1 MTHVQRGNVHIGTSL
16 ADVWVSSLSYCGPRV
31 DPRSFEFDQNETVAG
46 GFGADL
52 GPKSIQAI
60 SFLRKSYFFWSFLIF
75 FCLEARTIHRYAP
88 LISWRSQF
96 LFAVSLPMSNHGWP
110 WIFVFTSQVALTE
123 ELVWKPVAPSKQ
135 FESNEI
141 PGTTMTAET
150 EMASLL
156 DSVCFEV
163 QPGSVVRISLAESF
177 FLRYFDPGVHLGI
190 SWSIMMESDWDIE
203 SLDLQLD
210 GEQYIVSGQ
219 WIWRWM
225 AGLTRFKNPLS
236 DERNLGFFS
245 SSGCDMVRF
254 IYLPGFG
261 KARAEAWQR
270 QFFHGVK
277 TWAVPNYKSIA
288 TNICSTKNHKIIKNP
303 CIWFNFGYWDA
314 IDFFYFIWI
323 SFGCDA
329 PSESGQ
335 IPQGPAMR
343 VASQSSGNEPW
354 SLVD

>member
-1 MTHVQRGNVHIGTSL
+1 MFISRQRAYRHFARGRLGQLPYCVQELTRNFAWSK
-16 ADVWVSSLSYCGPRV
+16 R
-31 DPRSFEFDQNETVAG
+31 NVAG

-60 SFLRKSYFFWSFLIF
+60 SFLRKSIFWSFLF
-75 FCLEARTIHRYAP
+75 G
-88 LISWRSQF
+88 SQDYPPICTSHLMEVAVF
-96 LFAVSLPMSNHGWP
+96 VAVSLPMSNHGWP

-177 FLRYFDPGVHLGI
+177 FWDCDPGVHLGI
-190 SWSIMMESDWDIE
+190 SWSTMMESDWDIE

-288 TNICSTKNHKIIKNP
+288 SNICSTKNHKIIKNP
-303 CIWFNFGYWDA
+303 SIWFNFAYWDA

>member
-1 MTHVQRGNVHIGTSL
+1 M
-16 ADVWVSSLSYCGPRV
+16 DFCFY
-31 DPRSFEFDQNETVAG
+31 FAG
-46 GFGADL
+46 GFDRRTGVEAHCTFKTIWIKWDPWDHYDRWNWDGKPLGLCVFRGAARECCENFTCW
-52 GPKSIQAI
+52 II
-60 SFLRKSYFFWSFLIF
+60 FW
-75 FCLEARTIHRYAP
+75 
-88 LISWRSQF
+88 
-96 LFAVSLPMSNHGWP
+96 
-110 WIFVFTSQVALTE
+110 
-123 ELVWKPVAPSKQ
+123 
-135 FESNEI
+135 
-141 PGTTMTAET
+141 
-150 EMASLL
+150 
-156 DSVCFEV
+156 
-163 QPGSVVRISLAESF
+163 
-177 FLRYFDPGVHLGI
+177 RYFDPGVHLGI

-225 AGLTRFKNPLS
+225 AGLTRFKHPLS

-329 PSESGQ
+329 PLGIGPDTSRACDARSFTELRQWALKSCWLENDQSMFTLGVIKTLGTMWINKLFIFVEGNLIEPFTIHCLQCLGKAKHIHLCQGIPRRRPHSADVRSSHRGAGQ
-335 IPQGPAMR
+335 VVMMPIATSPYLTR
-343 VASQSSGNEPW
+343 NHV
-354 SLVD
+354 

>member
-75 FCLEARTIHRYAP
+75 F
-88 LISWRSQF
+88 
-96 LFAVSLPMSNHGWP
+96 
-110 WIFVFTSQVALTE
+110 
-123 ELVWKPVAPSKQ
+123 VWKPGLSTDMHLSSHGGRSFCLLSLCQ
-135 FESNEI
+135 CQ
-141 PGTTMTAET
+141 TMVDHGFLFLLRRWLWQKNSCGSPLHLPNNLNQ
-150 EMASLL
+150 MRSLGPQWPLKLRWQASWTLCVSRCSQGVL
-156 DSVCFEV
+156 WEFHL
-163 QPGSVVRISLAESF
+163 PNHF